1 MLRIQLSNKKTYQPK
16 ATGYCLHYSF
26 DSNILDVRMITQTQ
40 NHCIIYIMSFTR
52 RNGVE
57 VDARACHYFVRKK
70 IELCHYLFAH
80 ETLCLIKTRINLTLA
95 KNER

>member
-1 MLRIQLSNKKTYQPK
+1 MLRIQLSNKTTYQPK

-57 VDARACHYFVRKK
+57 VDARAW
-70 IELCHYLFAH
+70 HYLVQKKLSYVTIF
-80 ETLCLIKTRINLTLA
+80 LLTRPCVL
-95 KNER
+95 